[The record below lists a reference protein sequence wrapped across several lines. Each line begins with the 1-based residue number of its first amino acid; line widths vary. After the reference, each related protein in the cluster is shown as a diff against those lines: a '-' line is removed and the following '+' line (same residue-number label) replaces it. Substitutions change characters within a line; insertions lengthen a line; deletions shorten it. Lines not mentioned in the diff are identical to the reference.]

1 MANAT
6 EVAVEASVKALEF
19 REAAWDADEHGRGS
33 PDASALSDPALL
45 AVLRYERCDLPTGA
59 SKAVQV
65 EATQRGLLAGLVDR
79 WLPWIVLVSLPVSGG
94 VITLELLLG

>member
-1 MANAT
+1 MASAI
-6 EVAVEASVKALEF
+6 EVVVEASVKALEF

-45 AVLRYERCDLPTGA
+45 AVLRYERSDLPTCA
-59 SKAVQV
+59 SKAAHL
-65 EATQRGLLAGLVDR
+65 EATHRGLLAGLVDR
-79 WLPWIVLVSLPVSGG
+79 WLPWVVLASLPVSGG